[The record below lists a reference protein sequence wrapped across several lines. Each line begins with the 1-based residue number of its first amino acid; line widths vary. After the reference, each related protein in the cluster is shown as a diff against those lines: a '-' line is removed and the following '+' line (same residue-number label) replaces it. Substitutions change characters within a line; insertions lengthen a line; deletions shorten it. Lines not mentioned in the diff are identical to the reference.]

1 MARSFNKSISMSNQ
15 QINKSTD
22 KLFRVKW
29 RSPSNIA
36 IIKYW
41 GKHGRQLP
49 VNPSISLTLKKSF
62 TELELNVFEK
72 NKAKNEIE
80 FQFLFNGLRNEK
92 FEQRIA
98 AYLLSVKE
106 DLPFLGDFRFEI
118 QSENSF
124 PHSSGIASSAS
135 SMSALAL
142 SLVSFAESLGMHMPS
157 NESQFASYLSRLA
170 SGSAS
175 RSVFGGWSIWGKLK
189 QIEESTDEY
198 AINLPFAIHPCFQ
211 TLQDLVLITSSTPKK
226 VSSSEGHYKM
236 NSHSFSE
243 ARKFQAIDH
252 ANKLIP
258 VLQDG
263 DFESF
268 AQIAE
273 SEALSL
279 HALMLSSE
287 PGYFL
292 VNGRTLQIIDE
303 IRNFREETGIRLCFT
318 LDAGP
323 NVHLLYPL
331 EEKEQIMLFLQEE
344 LLGLCEGGRWL
355 DDGAGDG
362 PIQLID

>member
-1 MARSFNKSISMSNQ
+1 VPYIVLKKFLMPISNSIYKVN
-15 QINKSTD
+15 
-22 KLFRVKW
+22 W

-49 VNPSISLTLKKSF
+49 VNPSISMTLKKCF
-62 TELELNVFEK
+62 TDLEFSVFEK
-72 NKAKNEIE
+72 ATSNGDINVH
-80 FQFLFNGLRNEK
+80 FFFNGQRNDR
-92 FEQRIA
+92 FEQRIEQ
-98 AYLLSVKE
+98 YFNSIKDE
-106 DLPFLGDFRFEI
+106 LPFLSKFRFEI

-142 SLVSFAESLGMHMPS
+142 SLVSFSDSLGLKIDEPS
-157 NESQFASYLSRLA
+157 TQFASYLARLA
-170 SGSAS
+170 SGSAC
-175 RSVFGGWSIWGKLK
+175 RSVFGGWTIWGELP
-189 QIEESTDEY
+189 QVTGSSDEH
-198 AINLPFAIHPCFQ
+198 AINLPFEIHPNFQ
-211 TLQDLVLITSSTPKK
+211 SLQDVVLITSSTPKK

-236 NSHSFSE
+236 TSHPYNE
-243 ARKFQAIDH
+243 ARKMQAGVH
-252 ANKLIP
+252 AVELLEALKI
-258 VLQDG
+258 G
-263 DFESF
+263 DFASF
-268 AQIAE
+268 ASIAE

-292 VNGRTLQIIDE
+292 INSGTLQIIEE
-303 IRNFREETGIRLCFT
+303 IRSFREDTGVQLCFT

-331 EEKEQIMLFLQEE
+331 KEKNEVMQFIKEE
-344 LLGLCEGGRWL
+344 LLMLCEGGRWL

-362 PIQLID
+362 PIMIIE